1 MVTKHMKLF
10 SKRNNKNKIGKN
22 NLLSGLTALTFAFI
36 TTACQLNNVAVTEA
50 PLTSQDKEHFLIG
63 NMSANDNGGV
73 SLLSFTPSK
82 NEFINEGIIAETKL
96 ASYLALNKDHS
107 SLFTVIADKNG
118 GVHRFKWD
126 AIQQKYT
133 LQQTITVAGRGSCH
147 VALNKDES
155 QLVIANYSSG
165 DVHLYNIDKDTQH
178 LTEIGYFKNTPNDDL
193 KIHQKPRMHYTNWD
207 NNGQYL
213 YAVDLGT
220 DEIKVFNSKDTS
232 FTPQVAAVLENGDG
246 PRHLTFHP
254 ETNIIYVLNEFSSVI
269 VAYQQNAKTGK
280 LKKIQRLTALP
291 EGITSKNSA
300 SAIRISP
307 DGKYLYAGIRGI
319 NAISVFAI
327 NNNGKLN
334 MIQSHSSLGNWPR
347 DLNFSKNGDY
357 LLVANK
363 RENMVNILARDKK
376 TGLLS
381 PTTLEVAVEQASL
394 ITSFNI
400 NK

>member
-1 MVTKHMKLF
+1 MKLF
-10 SKRNNKNKIGKN
+10 SKRKHKVGKS
-22 NLLSGLTALTFAFI
+22 NLLSGLTALTFALI
-36 TTACQLNNVAVTEA
+36 TSACQLNNSAVST
-50 PLTSQDKEHFLIG
+50 TSVEQDKEHFLIG
-63 NMSANDNGGV
+63 NMSANENGGV
-73 SLLSFTPSK
+73 SLLSFNPTK
-82 NEFINEGIIAETKL
+82 NELNNEGFIAKTKL

-126 AIQQKYT
+126 AA
-133 LQQTITVAGRGSCH
+133 QQTYTHKQTIKVAGRGSCH

-155 QLVIANYSSG
+155 QLAIANYSSG
-165 DVHLYNIDKDTQH
+165 DVHLYNIDQNTQH
-178 LTEIGYFKNTPNDDL
+178 LTEIGYFKNTPSDDL

-220 DEIKVFNSKDTS
+220 DEIKVFDSKDKS
-232 FTPQVAAVLENGDG
+232 FTPKVAAILENGDG

-254 ETNIIYVLNEFSSVI
+254 ENNIIYVLNEFSSAI
-269 VAYQQNAKTGK
+269 VAYQQNPKTGE
-280 LKKIQRLTALP
+280 LNQIQRITALP
-291 EGITSKNSA
+291 EGITSKNQA

-307 DGKYLYAGIRGI
+307 DGKFLYAGIRGI

-334 MIQSHSSLGNWPR
+334 MIQSHTSLGNWPR

-363 RENMVNILARDKK
+363 RENSVNVLARNVK

-381 PTTLEVAVEQASL
+381 PTTMKTTVELASL